1 MVTIRSP
8 PFVLTKTFE
17 PSVQIVVDS
26 NKIKFEPYDDLVE
39 EVYSCYNADML
50 DNQDPVGQNGHDETG
65 EAVYSNDQDN
75 QNTETL
81 QFSILCRGSWQV
93 MKF

>member
-1 MVTIRSP
+1 MVN
-8 PFVLTKTFE
+8 
-17 PSVQIVVDS
+17 S
-26 NKIKFEPYDDLVE
+26 NKIKFKPYDHLVDE
-39 EVYSCYNADML
+39 AYSCYNADML
-50 DNQDPVGQNGHDETG
+50 DNQDPFGQNGHDETG